1 MNRKILILLAA
12 FVLLI
17 STLACGASSAPT
29 VAPTDAPTSAPVAT
43 GGNISNI
50 YMSNQADGSTHA
62 TTFAP
67 TDTIYVIFDVNQV
80 DAGAN
85 FQINWYAT
93 NVDGQDPNTAF
104 YSTDY
109 TYNSEATLF
118 AQISSTTGGFPAAHY
133 RVEID
138 LNGSKVGEQEF
149 DVQ

>member
-1 MNRKILILLAA
+1 MNKKISILLAVFA
-12 FVLLI
+12 LLI
-17 STLACGASSAPT
+17 STLACGSSSVPT
-29 VAPTDAPTSAPVAT
+29 VAPTSAPIT
-43 GGNISNI
+43 SGGSISNI
-50 YMSNQADGSTHA
+50 YMSDKADGSTHV

-80 DAGAN
+80 DSGAN

-109 TYNSEATLF
+109 TYNNEATLF